1 MGNFY
6 LYFKNKEQLFL
17 ELNDLIVSRFVARTG
32 SLPPESRPFEERLRE
47 AVRLLYDHTRE
58 NFAFHRILGESQLTD
73 RVTIAYYETLARF
86 FRNFFRAEARRG
98 NIRNLDPN
106 LIAYGLIGI
115 CYFNSLAGGRV
126 KNPFLLLRQLI

>member
-86 FRNFFRAEARRG
+86 YPEFLPRRS
-98 NIRNLDPN
+98 P
-106 LIAYGLIGI
+106 
-115 CYFNSLAGGRV
+115 AG
-126 KNPFLLLRQLI
+126 KHPEF